1 MNNNRRK
8 YDSKPLLFLCVAYQG
23 LMSEV
28 LWLIWLVLIMILFV
42 LNLFGVIDATKIK
55 IGDTIDASIA
65 GLSFTLIV
73 VSAALEIFS
82 RKELIKLYNTKINGN
97 SEDGQLLMQV
107 LAPYVFTSMIFL
119 LLGILSVVAPTVVIQ
134 VPTVLKGIIKFI
146 YIAFFILG
154 MFSLFNICYD
164 IVINIFN
171 SVRRE
176 VIGKQKKGKGNEKKR
191 KRNKK
196 KRKK

>member
-8 YDSKPLLFLCVAYQG
+8 YDSNPLLFLYVAYQG
-23 LMSEV
+23 LMSEI
-28 LWLIWLVLIMILFV
+28 LWIIWLILIVILIV
-42 LNLFGVIDATKIK
+42 LNLLGVIDSTKIK

-82 RKELIKLYNTKINGN
+82 RKELIRLYNTKNIGD

-134 VPTVLKGIIKFI
+134 ISTSWKGVIKFI
-146 YIAFFILG
+146 YMAFFILG

-176 VIGKQKKGKGNEKKR
+176 IIGKQNKKQGKGNR
-191 KRNKK
+191 K

>member
-1 MNNNRRK
+1 MNNNRKK
-8 YDSKPLLFLCVAYQG
+8 YDSNPLLFLYVAYQG
-23 LMSEV
+23 LMSEI
-28 LWLIWLVLIMILFV
+28 LWKIWLGLIVILIL
-42 LNLFGVIDATKIK
+42 LNLFGVIDSTKIK

-82 RKELIKLYNTKINGN
+82 RKELIRLYNTKNIGD

-119 LLGILSVVAPTVVIQ
+119 LLGILSVVAPTVIIQ
-134 VPTVLKGIIKFI
+134 ISTFWKGVIKFI
-146 YIAFFILG
+146 YMAFFILG

-176 VIGKQKKGKGNEKKR
+176 VIGKQNNKKGQG
-191 KRNKK
+191 NKK

>member
-1 MNNNRRK
+1 MNNNRKK
-8 YDSKPLLFLCVAYQG
+8 YDSNPLLFLYVAYQG
-23 LMSEV
+23 LMSEI
-28 LWLIWLVLIMILFV
+28 LWKIWLGLIVILIL
-42 LNLFGVIDATKIK
+42 LNLLGVIDSTKIK

-82 RKELIKLYNTKINGN
+82 RKELIRLYNTKNIGD

-119 LLGILSVVAPTVVIQ
+119 LLGILSVVAPTVIIQ
-134 VPTVLKGIIKFI
+134 ISTFWKGVIKFI
-146 YIAFFILG
+146 YMAFFILG

-176 VIGKQKKGKGNEKKR
+176 VIGKQNNKKGKG
-191 KRNKK
+191 NKK

>member
-1 MNNNRRK
+1 MRMNNNRKK
-8 YDSKPLLFLCVAYQG
+8 YDSNPLLFLYVAYQG
-23 LMSEV
+23 LMSEI
-28 LWLIWLVLIMILFV
+28 LWKIWLGLIVILIL
-42 LNLFGVIDATKIK
+42 LNLFGVIDSTKIK

-82 RKELIKLYNTKINGN
+82 RKELIRLYNTKNIGD

-119 LLGILSVVAPTVVIQ
+119 LLGILSVVAPTVIIQ
-134 VPTVLKGIIKFI
+134 ISTFWKGVIKFI
-146 YIAFFILG
+146 YMAFFILG

-176 VIGKQKKGKGNEKKR
+176 VIGKQNNKKGQG
-191 KRNKK
+191 NKK

>member
-8 YDSKPLLFLCVAYQG
+8 YDSNPLRFLYVAYQG
-23 LMSEV
+23 MMSEV
-28 LWLIWLVLIMILFV
+28 LWGIWLLLIIILIV
-42 LNLFGVIDATKIK
+42 LNFFGVIDITKIK

-97 SEDGQLLMQV
+97 SKDGQLLMQV

-119 LLGILSVVAPTVVIQ
+119 LLGISSVVAPTVVIQ
-134 VPTVLKGIIKFI
+134 ISTVCKGIIKFI
-146 YIAFFILG
+146 YIALFILG

-176 VIGKQKKGKGNEKKR
+176 VIGKQNKKKR